1 MNSRKGAFVA
11 GLLCG
16 GVLVAAVWGGSVWWS
31 LRSELSPDDAAL
43 YDQCLTGRQGS
54 TVACDAFMRTYKRAK
69 AQDDAMEKKLNEG
82 GAKMRAAGASKR
94 EVVEWAIGMGGV
106 GHS

>member
-31 LRSELSPDDAAL
+31 LRSELSPTTLLCTINASRGGKAARL
-43 YDQCLTGRQGS
+43 PAMPSCE
-54 TVACDAFMRTYKRAK
+54 RTSERRLKMTQWKR
-69 AQDDAMEKKLNEG
+69 N
-82 GAKMRAAGASKR
+82 
-94 EVVEWAIGMGGV
+94 
-106 GHS
+106 